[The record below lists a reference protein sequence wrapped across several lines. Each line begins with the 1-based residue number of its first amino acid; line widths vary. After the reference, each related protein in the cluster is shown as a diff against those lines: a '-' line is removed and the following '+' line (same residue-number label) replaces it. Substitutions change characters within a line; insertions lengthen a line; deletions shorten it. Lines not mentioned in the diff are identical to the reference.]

1 MFGNNRPP
9 PPKKLIIPGH
19 CLVEQDSFRF
29 TAGVPCKQPVEGSAS
44 DLGEDDRGVTR
55 HGKVLVAAVL
65 RQATVR
71 LQLTL
76 EKQNKNCLEN

>member
-1 MFGNNRPP
+1 
-9 PPKKLIIPGH
+9 
-19 CLVEQDSFRF
+19 
-29 TAGVPCKQPVEGSAS
+29 
-44 DLGEDDRGVTR
+44 VTR

-76 EKQNKNCLEN
+76 EKQNK